1 MKYISMR
8 RLTWVMTLCTAV
20 SSFGEM
26 KAFGVS
32 SVAAV
37 CLTTLSAALS
47 PIPADDSLLAK
58 RAPVDAAEV
67 EGTIFERGYHHGKHR
82 QSTI

>member
-1 MKYISMR
+1 
-8 RLTWVMTLCTAV
+8 
-20 SSFGEM
+20 M
-26 KAFGVS
+26 KAFGLS

-58 RAPVDAAEV
+58 RAPVDAAEI

-82 QSTI
+82 QSQFLDCAVAGAAGERS